1 VTKPP
6 TRKDIADWCSKL
18 YKELPDAMVRHKY
31 YVVILGFMTKY
42 KLEFDFFY
50 FAILFFFRS
59 GSLSLCCRLTFAML
73 NRAILF
79 IYSLN
84 FKFTGNTEQSPLVH
98 AASQSV
104 PG

>member
-59 GSLSLCCRLTFAML
+59 GSLSLCCRFIVGIVIVPGVNDYCLAAAQILVML
-73 NRAILF
+73 
-79 IYSLN
+79 
-84 FKFTGNTEQSPLVH
+84 SPL
-98 AASQSV
+98 
-104 PG
+104 